1 MVFRVALRVLG
12 NDTEISRT
20 LGPARSKRRLV
31 AVPDCPCL
39 MLSRKAQIHLS
50 ECANVAGLPTVS
62 NAAGPVSPLKQTAK
76 AQNS

>member
-1 MVFRVALRVLG
+1 MSSGMIRK
-12 NDTEISRT
+12 ISRK

-31 AVPDCPCL
+31 AVPDCRCL

-50 ECANVAGLPTVS
+50 KCANVAGLPTVS

-76 AQNS
+76 AKNS